1 MAEKRPSQRNTYSK
15 YVPPFLDTGKGVLT
29 FSHMR
34 FHIPSP
40 SLLKAMYERLTAN
53 VKEKDYNG
61 ILATLEALEPYRINT
76 KVSSTKK
83 QTKEVEV

>member
-1 MAEKRPSQRNTYSK
+1 MAKDRPSQRNTYSK

-34 FHIPSP
+34 FHIPSAP
-40 SLLKAMYERLTAN
+40 LLKAMYERLATN
-53 VKEKDYNG
+53 VKEKDYSG
-61 ILATLEALEPYRINT
+61 ILVTLEALEPYRINT
-76 KVSSTKK
+76 KVSSSRK